1 MPARSDRCK
10 PIERFRQLAGAL
22 VLLTLAIAVPERSLN
37 AGEVLDRVKMDG
49 IMRCGVTNSGPGL
62 SEIGPD
68 GNWRGL
74 FIDFCRAVAAAVLN
88 DPDAVEYVQ
97 VNDRIRFDALRED
110 GFDVLMANTT
120 WTIGRDT
127 DLGLSFTGV
136 IYYDGQS
143 FLAHRALNATKLSDI
158 GEARVC
164 VSGGTTTVKN
174 VEEIAQSQHPGLE
187 VVAFNSIDG
196 TYEAFFARECELM
209 TYDRIALVAQL
220 RSRPSNPDNY
230 ILLPEIISKEPLG
243 PAVRRGDP
251 EWFDVVRWTVLATIA
266 AEELGID
273 STNIDR
279 LMKSD
284 RPETKRLL
292 GVDGEI
298 GPGMG
303 IEHEWAANVI
313 RHVGNYQEIFDRNVG
328 EKSPLKMDRG
338 LNALWVHGGLHY
350 APPIR

>member
-1 MPARSDRCK
+1 MIGFGRNTVALLRGRTGLFASL
-10 PIERFRQLAGAL
+10 LAAGLSLSLNGAL
-22 VLLTLAIAVPERSLN
+22 
-37 AGEVLDRVKMDG
+37 AGEVLDRVKQDG

-68 GNWRGL
+68 GAWRGL
-74 FIDFCRAVAAAVLN
+74 FVDYCRAIAAAVLN
-88 DPDAVEYVQ
+88 DPEAVDYVE
-97 VNDRIRFDALRED
+97 VNDRIRFDALRDD
-110 GFDVLMANTT
+110 GFDVLLANTT

-143 FLAHRALNATKLSDI
+143 FLAHRSLGAANLSEVDK
-158 GEARVC
+158 ARVC

-174 VEEIAQSQHPGLE
+174 VEELAQSKNPGLTIN
-187 VVAFNSIDG
+187 AYNSIDG
-196 TYEAFFARECELM
+196 TYAAFFARDCELM

-220 RSRPSNPDNY
+220 RARAGNPDNY
-230 ILLPEIISKEPLG
+230 ILFPEIISKEPLG
-243 PAVRRGDP
+243 PAVRRGDQ

-266 AEELGID
+266 AEELGIN
-273 STNIDR
+273 STNVDS
-279 LMKSD
+279 MMTSE
-284 RPETKRLL
+284 RPETRRLL
-292 GVDGEI
+292 GIDSEI

-303 IEHEWAANVI
+303 IAPDWAARVI

-328 EKSPLKMDRG
+328 ADSPLMMARG
-338 LNALWVHGGLHY
+338 LNALWTRGGLHY